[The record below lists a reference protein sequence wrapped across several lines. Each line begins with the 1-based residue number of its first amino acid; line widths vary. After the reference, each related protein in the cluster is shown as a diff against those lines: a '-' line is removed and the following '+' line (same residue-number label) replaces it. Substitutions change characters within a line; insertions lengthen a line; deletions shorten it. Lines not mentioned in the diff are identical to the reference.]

1 MDKGSSFMSWWVDF
15 YVFAIS
21 KFVTVN
27 TNMFQDIAIQ
37 ISVSSKQSLIKDEKM
52 LMEKYSSY

>member
-1 MDKGSSFMSWWVDF
+1 MDKGSSFLSWWVDF

-37 ISVSSKQSLIKDEKM
+37 RSVSSKESLIKDEKM

>member
-37 ISVSSKQSLIKDEKM
+37 ISVSSKESLIKDEKM

>member
-1 MDKGSSFMSWWVDF
+1 MDKGSSLMSWWVDF

-37 ISVSSKQSLIKDEKM
+37 ISVSSKESLIKDEKM